1 MSQVNRPGSHFP
13 DSHSLCDR
21 QILMFNLSVSAAAS
35 RSVGKGREGSRQRRI
50 PRSGFLAGRLRPHIL
65 AGTSAIARAS
75 SILTVPAGGIS
86 IGGAATGRTA
96 AVSLPVLTAAAVP
109 PAITAI
115 ASAAAVIVPASA
127 VSIPAASRPVSSSAA
142 A

>member
-21 QILMFNLSVSAAAS
+21 QILMFNFSVSAAAS

-75 SILTVPAGGIS
+75 SILTIPAGRIP
-86 IGGAATGRTA
+86 IRGA
-96 AVSLPVLTAAAVP
+96 VAAVP

-127 VSIPAASRPVSSSAA
+127 VSIPAASRPVVARGLLLSKGI
-142 A
+142 